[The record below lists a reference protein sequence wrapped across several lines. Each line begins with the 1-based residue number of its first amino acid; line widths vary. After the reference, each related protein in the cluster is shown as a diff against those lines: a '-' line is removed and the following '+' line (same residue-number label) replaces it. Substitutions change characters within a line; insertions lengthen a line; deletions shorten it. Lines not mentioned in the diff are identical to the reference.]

1 MNRKLGIL
9 FLISV
14 LLAFLAGYFIQNLVP
29 SIREQN
35 AEDMIS
41 FIEQELENYYYYDLD
56 DDMKHQAYINS
67 IRAAIETYAS
77 LNDDPY
83 TRLIS
88 APISAAPQSDESF
101 VGFGISFIYEK
112 EGLYIHDLLKNSP
125 AIGRLLPGDF
135 VIGLRENSEDIL
147 FDTLSQDEVYQLL
160 SGNENDIKTLI
171 VQTADDE
178 EIYVDITLTMIETP
192 TVYTLD
198 LEESKIAYI
207 KIDSFSQAV
216 DGVTIGSAALFD
228 SIIRDLENTI
238 LNDSESTLILDLRDN
253 PGGALSALHNSNEDG
268 VIRGIVQQLLPL
280 NTDLLLFSLES
291 YQGVDQFY
299 GGLAAKKPYDI
310 KVLVNESSAS
320 AAEVLAAALKIGENY
335 TLYGT
340 PTFGKDVYQ
349 NQRFLFESRG
359 VNYFLSYTEGPW
371 FYGNRLSVSETP
383 LDVELILQQG
393 IKTLS
398 PLVYP
403 GELSL
408 DDVSIDL
415 SNYQTFLNIYFN
427 YQGLDILR
435 TDGYFDQK
443 TSDAL
448 LRFTTEI
455 GLTPTSTLNR
465 EVALEIDQVYR
476 LLKDD
481 FSNDHQLQT
490 LIGVIKSS

>member
-9 FLISV
+9 FLVSV
-14 LLAFLAGYFIQNLVP
+14 LLAFLAGYYIQNLVP

-67 IRAAIETYAS
+67 IREAIDTYAS
-77 LNDDPY
+77 LNNDPY

-88 APISAAPQSDESF
+88 APLNAEPQSDESF
-101 VGFGISFIYEK
+101 VGFGISFIYQK
-112 EGLYIHDLLKNSP
+112 EGLYINDLLKNSP
-125 AIGRLLPGDF
+125 AIGLLLPGDF
-135 VIGLRENSEDIL
+135 VIGLREDGQDII
-147 FDTLSQDEVYQLL
+147 FETLTQDEVYGLL

-178 EIYVDITLTMIETP
+178 EIYVDITLSNIETP

-198 LEESKIAYI
+198 LGVSKIAYI

-228 SIIRDLENTI
+228 TIIRDLENTV
-238 LNDSESTLILDLRDN
+238 LNDPEATLILDLRDN
-253 PGGALSALHNSNEDG
+253 PGGALSALHNSNEQG

-299 GGLAAKKPYDI
+299 GGLAFRKPYDI
-310 KVLVNESSAS
+310 KVLVNERSAS
-320 AAEVLAAALKIGENY
+320 AAEVLAAALSVGENY

-403 GELSL
+403 GTLSL
-408 DDVSIDL
+408 DGVAIEL
-415 SNYQTFLNIYFN
+415 SHYQQFLNIYFD
-427 YQGLDILR
+427 YQGEDLLR

-443 TSDAL
+443 TSDTIL
-448 LRFTTEI
+448 LFTTEI
-455 GLTPTSTLNR
+455 GLTPTSVLDR
-465 EVALEIDQVYR
+465 EVALEIDQTYR
-476 LLKDD
+476 LLLDD
-481 FSNDHQLQT
+481 LASDHQLQT
-490 LIGVIKSS
+490 LIGVITSS